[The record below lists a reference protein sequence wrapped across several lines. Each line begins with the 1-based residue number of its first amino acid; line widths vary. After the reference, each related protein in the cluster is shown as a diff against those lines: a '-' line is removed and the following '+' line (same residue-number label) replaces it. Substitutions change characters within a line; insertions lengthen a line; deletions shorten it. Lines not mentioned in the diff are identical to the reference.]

1 MDAERI
7 ALRIGKSI
15 MEAEEWLA
23 CLLEVGVR
31 GRSPRC
37 WRLVDDDFLAARG
50 RRTSRGC
57 REDLAF
63 WNKRRSQEG
72 LSSGSIEEDAARK
85 FTGGTAEDQR

>member
-1 MDAERI
+1 MGNPSWRPRSGWPVCSKLEF
-7 ALRIGKSI
+7 
-15 MEAEEWLA
+15 EAEVLD
-23 CLLEVGVR
+23 VGD
-31 GRSPRC
+31 
-37 WRLVDDDFLAARG
+37 LVDDDFLAARG

>member
-1 MDAERI
+1 LEF
-7 ALRIGKSI
+7 
-15 MEAEEWLA
+15 EAEVLD
-23 CLLEVGVR
+23 VGD
-31 GRSPRC
+31 
-37 WRLVDDDFLAARG
+37 LVDDDFLAARG

-57 REDLAF
+57 GEDLAF